1 MTTVLVVDDNE
12 ASLYTLGRTLQQAGF
27 LVWEATTGADALA
40 RAHEGPDVVMLDIK
54 LPDITG
60 LEVCRRLKKDPATAG
75 IPVLQMTATF
85 GSSEMQAAA
94 LEGGADAYLTH
105 PIEPVVLIATIR
117 SLIRAREAET
127 RSRRLTA
134 WWQSTF
140 DAIQDGV
147 MLLSRSGQ
155 VLRCNRAMAEMLG
168 RSPEAIVG
176 DAGLP
181 ALGDGGLP
189 AGDWPLARALSE
201 RRRIARD
208 VQVGPRWFEI
218 VADPVLDESVEV
230 SAVVTTVKDI
240 TGRRDAEAQLTAL
253 LASEQSARRE
263 AEQVNRVKDEFLAT
277 LSHELR
283 TPLNAIVGWIHILRT
298 GPLDPVRTQQAID
311 TIARNAHLQAQLI
324 SDILDVSRIIAG
336 KLRLELR
343 PVDLADVVKSALET
357 VRPAAEAKGIHVDCM
372 IDPAAGPLTGDA
384 ARLQQVV
391 WNLLSN
397 AIKFTPRG
405 GRMGIRIE
413 RVNSST
419 RLTVEDN
426 GPGVAPDFLPHVFER
441 FRQGDS
447 SSTRPYG
454 GLGLGLA
461 IVRHLVEL
469 HGGTVDAANRIDGS
483 GAIFQ
488 VTLPS
493 PALFAATAEDRAE
506 NDVHVED
513 RPWTPAGKPLAGVSV
528 LVVDDDEDAR
538 NLLEFVLERAGA
550 VVVTVSSAAEAVQAL
565 RERRPDALLAD
576 IEMPGEDGYSLMA
589 RVRALPADEGGAVPA
604 AALTAYAGAQDRLR
618 ALQAGYQHHVAKP
631 VSPADVTLAVVTL
644 LGLAPPR
651 T

>member
-1 MTTVLVVDDNE
+1 VTTVLVVDDNE
-12 ASLYTLGRTLQQAGF
+12 AARYTLGRTLRQAGF
-27 LVWEATTGADALA
+27 LVWEAATGAEALA

-85 GSSEMQAAA
+85 GSSETQAAA
-94 LEGGADAYLTH
+94 LEGGADAYFSH
-105 PIEPVVLIATIR
+105 PIEPIVLVATIR

-127 RSRRLTA
+127 RARRLTA

-155 VLRCNRAMAEMLG
+155 VLRCNRAMADMLG

-176 DAGLP
+176 DPGLP
-181 ALGDGGLP
+181 ALGDGALP
-189 AGDWPLARALSE
+189 SGDWPLARALSE

-208 VQVGPRWFEI
+208 VPVGARWFEI
-218 VADPVLDESVEV
+218 VADPVLDESAEV

-240 TGRRDAEAQLTAL
+240 TDRRAAEAQLEAL
-253 LASEQSARRE
+253 LASEQSARQE

-283 TPLNAIVGWIHILRT
+283 TPLNAIVGWTHILRT
-298 GPLDPVRTQQAID
+298 GPLDAMRTQQAID

-336 KLRLELR
+336 KLRLDLR
-343 PVDLADVVKSALET
+343 PVELGDIVRSALET
-357 VRPAAEAKGIHVDCM
+357 VRPAAEAKGIHVDCVL
-372 IDPAAGPLTGDA
+372 DPAAGPLHGDGG
-384 ARLQQVV
+384 RLQQVA

-405 GRMGIRIE
+405 GRVGVRIE

-469 HGGTVDAANRIDGS
+469 HGGTVDAANRVDGT

-493 PALFAATAEDRAE
+493 PTLFAASEGAAAAADLRAE
-506 NDVHVED
+506 E
-513 RPWTPAGKPLAGVSV
+513 RPWMPSGRPLAGVSV

-538 NLLEFVLERAGA
+538 NLLQFVLERSGA
-550 VVVTVSSAAEAVQAL
+550 VVVTVGSAAEAVQAL

-589 RVRALPADEGGAVPA
+589 KVRALPAEEGGAVPA
-604 AALTAYAGAQDRLR
+604 AALTAYAGAADRLK

-651 T
+651 I

>member
-1 MTTVLVVDDNE
+1 VTTVLVVDDNE

-27 LVWEATTGADALA
+27 LVWEAATGAEALA

-60 LEVCRRLKKDPATAG
+60 LEVCRRLKRDPLTAG

-85 GSSEMQAAA
+85 GSSEVQAAA

-105 PIEPVVLIATIR
+105 PIEPIVLIATLR
-117 SLIRAREAET
+117 SLLRAREAET

-181 ALGDGGLP
+181 ALAEGILP
-189 AGDWPLARALSE
+189 SQDWPLARALSE
-201 RRRIARD
+201 RRRVARD
-208 VQVGPRWFEI
+208 VQVGSRWFEI

-240 TGRRDAEAQLTAL
+240 TDRRAAEAQLEAL
-253 LASEQSARRE
+253 LASEQRARKE
-263 AEQVNRVKDEFLAT
+263 AEQVNRMKDEFLAT

-283 TPLNAIVGWIHILRT
+283 TPLNAIVGWTHILRT

-343 PVDLADVVKSALET
+343 PVDLADVVRSALET
-357 VRPAAEAKGIHVDCM
+357 VRPAAEAKGIRVDCVL
-372 IDPAAGPLTGDA
+372 DPAAGPLTGDA
-384 ARLQQVV
+384 GRLQQVA

-405 GRMGIRIE
+405 GRVGVRIE
-413 RVNSST
+413 RVDSST

-426 GPGVAPDFLPHVFER
+426 GPGVAPDFLAHVFER
-441 FRQGDS
+441 ARQHDS
-447 SSTRPYG
+447 SSTRTYG

-483 GAIFQ
+483 GAIFR
-488 VTLPS
+488 VTMPS
-493 PALFAATAEDRAE
+493 PALFAAEREGRTETEVRA
-506 NDVHVED
+506 ED
-513 RPWTPAGKPLAGVSV
+513 RPWTPSGRPLAGVSV

-538 NLLEFVLERAGA
+538 NLLQFVLERSGA
-550 VVVTVSSAAEAVQAL
+550 VVITVGSAAEAVQAL

-589 RVRALPADEGGAVPA
+589 RVRALPAEEGGAVPA

-631 VSPADVTLAVVTL
+631 VSPADVTLAVLTL

-651 T
+651 A

>member
-1 MTTVLVVDDNE
+1 VTTVLVVDDNE
-12 ASLYTLGRTLQQAGF
+12 ASLYTLGRTLRQAGF
-27 LVWEATTGADALA
+27 LVWEAATGSEALA

-54 LPDITG
+54 LPDIPG

-85 GSSEMQAAA
+85 GSSEVQAAA

-105 PIEPVVLIATIR
+105 PMEPIVLIATIR

-181 ALGDGGLP
+181 SLGEGALL

-208 VQVGPRWFEI
+208 VPVGSRWFEI

-240 TGRRDAEAQLTAL
+240 TDRRAAEAQLEAL
-253 LASEQSARRE
+253 LASEQAARKE

-283 TPLNAIVGWIHILRT
+283 TPLNAIVGWTHILRT
-298 GPLDPVRTQQAID
+298 GPLDPARTQQAID

-343 PVDLADVVKSALET
+343 PVDLAEVVQSALAT
-357 VRPAAEAKGIHVDCM
+357 VRPAAEAKGIHIDCVM
-372 IDPAAGPLTGDA
+372 DPAAGPLTGDC

-405 GRMGIRIE
+405 GRMGVRIE

-469 HGGTVDAANRIDGS
+469 HGGTVDAANRVDGS

-493 PALFAATAEDRAE
+493 PALFAASAESRVE
-506 NDVHVED
+506 TEVRVED
-513 RPWTPAGKPLAGVSV
+513 RPWTPAGRPLAGVSV

-538 NLLEFVLERAGA
+538 NLLQFVLERSGA

-589 RVRALPADEGGAVPA
+589 KVRALPAEEGGAVPA

>member
-1 MTTVLVVDDNE
+1 VTTILVVDDNE
-12 ASLYTLGRTLQQAGF
+12 ASVYTLGRTLRQAGF
-27 LVWEATTGADALA
+27 LVWEAGTGADGLA
-40 RAHEGPDVVMLDIK
+40 RSHEGPDLVLLDIK
-54 LPDITG
+54 LPDMNG
-60 LEVCRRLKKDPATAG
+60 LDVCRSLRHDPVTAG
-75 IPVLQMTATF
+75 IPVVQMTATF

-105 PIEPVVLIATIR
+105 PVEPIVLVATV
-117 SLIRAREAET
+117 RALLRTRDAET
-127 RSRRLTA
+127 RARRLTA

-155 VLRCNRAMAEMLG
+155 VLRCNLAMAEMLG
-168 RSPEAIVG
+168 RSAEEIVG
-176 DAGLP
+176 RTDVPAFGDAALP
-181 ALGDGGLP
+181 PGE
-189 AGDWPLARALSE
+189 WPLLRALSE

-208 VQVGPRWFEI
+208 VQVGERWFEI
-218 VADPVLDESVEV
+218 VADPVLDESAEV

-240 TGRRDAEAQLTAL
+240 TDRR
-253 LASEQSARRE
+253 ASEARLVSLLSSEQDARRE

-283 TPLNAIVGWIHILRT
+283 TPLNAIVGWTHILRT
-298 GPLDPVRTQQAID
+298 GPLDAARTQQAVD

-336 KLRLELR
+336 KLRLDAR
-343 PVDLADVVKSALET
+343 PVDLGDVVRSALET
-357 VRPAAEAKGIHVDCM
+357 VRPAAEAKGIRIDCV
-372 IDPAAGPLTGDA
+372 IDPAAGPLTGDGD
-384 ARLQQVV
+384 RLHQVA

-405 GRMGIRIE
+405 GRVGVRIE

-469 HGGTVDAANRIDGS
+469 HGGVVDAANRTDGGT
-483 GAIFQ
+483 GAIFR

-493 PALFAATAEDRAE
+493 PALFAAAEGAPSE
-506 NDVHVED
+506 V
-513 RPWTPAGKPLAGVSV
+513 RPEERSWMPSGRPLAGVSV

-538 NLLEFVLERAGA
+538 TLLQFVLERSGA
-550 VVVTVSSAAEAVQAL
+550 VVYTVASAAEAVQAL

-589 RVRALPADEGGAVPA
+589 KVRALPAEDGGAVPA
-604 AALTAYAGAQDRLR
+604 AALTAYASPQDRLK

-631 VSPADVTLAVVTL
+631 VSPADVTLAVITL
-644 LGLAPPR
+644 LGLGPPR
-651 T
+651 L

>member
-1 MTTVLVVDDNE
+1 MTTVLVVDDTE
-12 ASLYTLGRTLQQAGF
+12 ASRYALGRTLAKAGF
-27 LVWEATTGADALA
+27 LVWEAATGTEALG
-40 RAHEGPDVVMLDIK
+40 RAHDCPDAILLDIK

-60 LEVCRRLKKDPATAG
+60 LEVCRRLKANPATAA

-85 GSSEMQAAA
+85 GGTETQVAA

-105 PIEPVVLIATIR
+105 PVEPIVLVATIR
-117 SLIRAREAET
+117 SLLRAREAET

-168 RSPEAIVG
+168 RSPEQIVA

-181 ALGDGGLP
+181 VFGDGVLP
-189 AGDWPLARALSE
+189 SEDWPLTRALSE

-208 VQVGPRWFEI
+208 LQVGSRWFEI

-240 TGRRDAEAQLTAL
+240 TDRRAADAKLEAL
-253 LASEQSARRE
+253 LASEQSARQE

-283 TPLNAIVGWIHILRT
+283 TPLNAIVGWTHILKT
-298 GPLDPVRTQQAID
+298 GPLDAVRTQQAID

-343 PVDLADVVKSALET
+343 PVDMADVVQSALET
-357 VRPAAEAKGIHVDCM
+357 VRPAAEAKGIRIDCVL
-372 IDPAAGPLTGDA
+372 DPAAGPLTGDG
-384 ARLQQVV
+384 ARLQQVA

-405 GRMGIRIE
+405 GRVGVRIE

-469 HGGTVDAANRIDGS
+469 HGGIVDAANRTDGS
-483 GAIFQ
+483 GAIFR

-493 PALFAATAEDRAE
+493 PALFAAAFEAQPETEVRAE
-506 NDVHVED
+506 E
-513 RPWTPAGKPLAGVSV
+513 RSWTPSGRPLAGVSV

-538 NLLEFVLERAGA
+538 NLLQFVLERSGA
-550 VVVTVSSAAEAVQAL
+550 VVITVASAAEAVVAL

-589 RVRALPADEGGAVPA
+589 KVRALPAEEGGAVPA

-651 T
+651 S

>member
-27 LVWEATTGADALA
+27 LVWEAATGEDALA

-60 LEVCRRLKKDPATAG
+60 LEVCRRLKRDPLTAG

-85 GSSEMQAAA
+85 GSSEVQAAA

-105 PIEPVVLIATIR
+105 PIEPIVLIATLR
-117 SLIRAREAET
+117 SLLRAREAET

-181 ALGDGGLP
+181 ALAEGILP
-189 AGDWPLARALSE
+189 SQDWPLARALSE
-201 RRRIARD
+201 RRRVARD
-208 VQVGPRWFEI
+208 VQVGSRWFEI

-240 TGRRDAEAQLTAL
+240 TDRRAAEAQLEAL
-253 LASEQSARRE
+253 LASEQRARKE
-263 AEQVNRVKDEFLAT
+263 AEQVNRMKDEFLAT

-283 TPLNAIVGWIHILRT
+283 TPLNAIVGWTHILRT

-343 PVDLADVVKSALET
+343 PVDLADVVRSALRDRAAGGGGEGDPRRLRAGSGGGSAHGRCRPT
-357 VRPAAEAKGIHVDCM
+357 AAGGLEPALERDQVHAARRTGGRAHRASRLQHPTDRGGQRARRRARFPAA
-372 IDPAAGPLTGDA
+372 
-384 ARLQQVV
+384 
-391 WNLLSN
+391 
-397 AIKFTPRG
+397 
-405 GRMGIRIE
+405 
-413 RVNSST
+413 
-419 RLTVEDN
+419 
-426 GPGVAPDFLPHVFER
+426 
-441 FRQGDS
+441 
-447 SSTRPYG
+447 
-454 GLGLGLA
+454 
-461 IVRHLVEL
+461 
-469 HGGTVDAANRIDGS
+469 
-483 GAIFQ
+483 
-488 VTLPS
+488 
-493 PALFAATAEDRAE
+493 
-506 NDVHVED
+506 
-513 RPWTPAGKPLAGVSV
+513 
-528 LVVDDDEDAR
+528 
-538 NLLEFVLERAGA
+538 
-550 VVVTVSSAAEAVQAL
+550 
-565 RERRPDALLAD
+565 
-576 IEMPGEDGYSLMA
+576 
-589 RVRALPADEGGAVPA
+589 
-604 AALTAYAGAQDRLR
+604 RLR
-618 ALQAGYQHHVAKP
+618 ALPPERQLQH
-631 VSPADVTLAVVTL
+631 ADVRRPRPGARDR
-644 LGLAPPR
+644 APPGRAARRNRRRAR
-651 T
+651 TASTGRAPSSG

>member
-1 MTTVLVVDDNE
+1 VTTVLVVDDTE
-12 ASLYTLGRTLQQAGF
+12 ASLYALGRTLRQAGF
-27 LVWEATTGADALA
+27 LVWEASTGTEALA
-40 RAHEGPDVVMLDIK
+40 RAHEGPDAILLDIK
-54 LPDITG
+54 LPDMSGI
-60 LEVCRRLKKDPATAG
+60 EVCRRLKRDPATAG
-75 IPVLQMTATF
+75 IPVLQMTATS
-85 GSSEMQAAA
+85 GSSETQVEA

-105 PIEPVVLIATIR
+105 PVEPIVLVATIR
-117 SLIRAREAET
+117 SLLRAREAET
-127 RSRRLTA
+127 RARRLTA

-168 RSPEAIVG
+168 RAPEAVVG
-176 DAGLP
+176 QGGLP
-181 ALGDGGLP
+181 ALGDGPPG
-189 AGDWPLARALSE
+189 ADWPLARALSE

-208 VQVGPRWFEI
+208 VQVGARWFEI
-218 VADPVLDESVEV
+218 VADPVLDESAEV

-240 TGRRDAEAQLTAL
+240 TDRRAAEARLEAL
-253 LASEQSARRE
+253 LASEQSARKE

-283 TPLNAIVGWIHILRT
+283 TPLNAIVGWTHILRT
-298 GPLDPVRTQQAID
+298 GPLDPSRTQQAID

-343 PVDLADVVKSALET
+343 AVDLADIVRAALET
-357 VRPAAEAKGIHVDCM
+357 VRPAAEAKGIRIDCVL
-372 IDPAAGPLTGDA
+372 DPAAGPLTGDGD
-384 ARLQQVV
+384 RLQQVA

-405 GRMGIRIE
+405 GRVGVRIE
-413 RVNSST
+413 RVDSST
-419 RLTVEDN
+419 RLTVDDN

-469 HGGTVDAANRIDGS
+469 HGGTVDAANRTDGS
-483 GAIFQ
+483 GAVFR
-488 VTLPS
+488 VTLPG
-493 PALFAATAEDRAE
+493 PVLFAPAGAPAPETGVRADE
-506 NDVHVED
+506 
-513 RPWTPAGKPLAGVSV
+513 RPWTPAGRPLAGVSV

-538 NLLEFVLERAGA
+538 HLLQFVLERSGA
-550 VVVTVSSAAEAVQAL
+550 VVITVGSASEAVAAL

-589 RVRALPADEGGAVPA
+589 KVRALPADEGGAVPA
-604 AALTAYAGAQDRLR
+604 AALTAHAGAADRLK

-631 VSPADVTLAVVTL
+631 VSPSDVTLAVVTL

-651 T
+651 A

>member
-1 MTTVLVVDDNE
+1 VTTVLVVDDNE
-12 ASLYTLGRTLQQAGF
+12 ASLYTLGRTLRQAGF
-27 LVWEATTGADALA
+27 LVWEAATGSEALA

-54 LPDITG
+54 LPDIPG

-85 GSSEMQAAA
+85 GSSEVQAAA

-105 PIEPVVLIATIR
+105 PMEPIVLIATIR

-181 ALGDGGLP
+181 SLGEGALL

-208 VQVGPRWFEI
+208 VPVGSRWFEI

-240 TGRRDAEAQLTAL
+240 TDRRAAEAQLEAL
-253 LASEQSARRE
+253 LASEQAARKE

-283 TPLNAIVGWIHILRT
+283 TPLNAIVGWTHILRT
-298 GPLDPVRTQQAID
+298 GPLDPARTQQAID

-343 PVDLADVVKSALET
+343 PVDLAEVVQSALAT
-357 VRPAAEAKGIHVDCM
+357 VRPAAEAKGIHIDCVM
-372 IDPAAGPLTGDA
+372 DPAAGPLTGDC

-405 GRMGIRIE
+405 GRMGVRIE

-469 HGGTVDAANRIDGS
+469 HGGTVDAANRVDGS
-483 GAIFQ
+483 GAIFR

-493 PALFAATAEDRAE
+493 PALFSATAESRVE
-506 NDVHVED
+506 TDVRVED
-513 RPWTPAGKPLAGVSV
+513 RPWTPAGRPLAGVSV

-538 NLLEFVLERAGA
+538 NLLQFVLERSGA

-589 RVRALPADEGGAVPA
+589 KVRALPAEEGGAVPA